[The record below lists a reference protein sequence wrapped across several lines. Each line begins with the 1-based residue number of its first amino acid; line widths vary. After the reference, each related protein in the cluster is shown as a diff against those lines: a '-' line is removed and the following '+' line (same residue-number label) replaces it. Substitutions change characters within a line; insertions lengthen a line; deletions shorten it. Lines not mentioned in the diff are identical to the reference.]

1 VPQVPTPQGTVKCG
15 DILEAMKYEK
25 RMETAYTSFGAWW
38 RDGRGWGDLI
48 ELTPWEYPLPY
59 QEIQARYGINQ
70 PTYNLGGGGGS
81 SAAKGT
87 YGF

>member
-1 VPQVPTPQGTVKCG
+1 MPQVPTPQGTVKCG
-15 DILEAMKYEK
+15 DIMEAMKYEK

-38 RDGRGWGDLI
+38 QDSRGWGDLVV
-48 ELTPWEYPLPY
+48 LTPLEYPLPY
-59 QEIQARYGINQ
+59 QEIQARYGVNQ
-70 PTYNLGGGGGS
+70 PTYNLGGGGSS